1 MHFVHYFSTL
11 AVWFIVLNPKLILLR
26 LSLCHF
32 PKWGKLGKAPF
43 ASFSFFI
50 LSSVAVLLLWIALS
64 LFIISL
70 FISLCGLWASRGQT
84 CGALTFWPLLS
95 EGHRVCVFVL
105 QLYNEEILDL
115 FDSAR
120 DPEARNRK
128 SNIKIHEDGSGGIY
142 TTGVTSRLVSS
153 EEEVSYL
160 SAATSSSLV
169 I

>member
-1 MHFVHYFSTL
+1 MRAL
-11 AVWFIVLNPKLILLR
+11 A
-26 LSLCHF
+26 
-32 PKWGKLGKAPF
+32 
-43 ASFSFFI
+43 
-50 LSSVAVLLLWIALS
+50 
-64 LFIISL
+64 
-70 FISLCGLWASRGQT
+70 
-84 CGALTFWPLLS
+84 FWPLPS

-160 SAATSSSLV
+160 STVTPSSLDSFELKLTV
-169 I
+169 FCFLKNIFGIIVYGSSVHTILKKHNAVY

>member
-1 MHFVHYFSTL
+1 ML

-26 LSLCHF
+26 
-32 PKWGKLGKAPF
+32 
-43 ASFSFFI
+43 
-50 LSSVAVLLLWIALS
+50 SSVSLPQVREAGKSPIRFFLFFHSVFSCSLAVILWITLS

-70 FISLCGLWASRGQT
+70 SISLCGLWASRGQT
-84 CGALTFWPLLS
+84 CGALAFWPLPS

-120 DPEARNRK
+120 DPEARSRK

-169 I
+169 IYRSHFN